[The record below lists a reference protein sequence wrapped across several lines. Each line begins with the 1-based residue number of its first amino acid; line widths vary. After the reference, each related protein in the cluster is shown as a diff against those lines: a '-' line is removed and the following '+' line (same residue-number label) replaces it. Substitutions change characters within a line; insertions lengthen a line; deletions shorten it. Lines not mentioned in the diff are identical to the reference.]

1 MAKEIKLGNIGQ
13 LFASLIKKR
22 SLVVDIGSS
31 AIKVLEV
38 TKKGKNVSID
48 TFLEMD
54 NVEKYFSGKDL
65 SNFEGMTQDLKRVL
79 KIAEIKSKKVDIVYN
94 SNQLQSKII
103 KVPMMSEKDVR
114 DFVEIEYHKSF
125 ANISPIGN
133 IMDYLPLGVIKE
145 EDRTELSI
153 LLATLPV
160 GESTKL
166 MKVFEAADMQVDA
179 IETNVHALGNA
190 LNLVETKAEYKLI
203 LHMGKE
209 YSIILFSKGDVPT
222 FYRVFSFGYN
232 QLARSIQE
240 ELKTSLSNV
249 DKAIKNLG
257 LETNEHFKT
266 DIDQDTFNFLIKDGI
281 NNFMNEVYRS
291 INYVKMN
298 NTKFEADKIYL
309 SGGMA
314 ELIGIEEYTEDIL
327 NIPAKKW
334 IFKEDLKNDSGITIK
349 GKENLGP
356 TYALALGLAVRG
368 WM

>member
-203 LHMGKE
+203 YIWGK
-209 YSIILFSKGDVPT
+209 
-222 FYRVFSFGYN
+222 
-232 QLARSIQE
+232 
-240 ELKTSLSNV
+240 
-249 DKAIKNLG
+249 
-257 LETNEHFKT
+257 
-266 DIDQDTFNFLIKDGI
+266 
-281 NNFMNEVYRS
+281 
-291 INYVKMN
+291 
-298 NTKFEADKIYL
+298 
-309 SGGMA
+309 
-314 ELIGIEEYTEDIL
+314 
-327 NIPAKKW
+327 NIPLYYFLKAMSQRFIVCSRLAIINWHEVFKK
-334 IFKEDLKNDSGITIK
+334 S
-349 GKENLGP
+349 
-356 TYALALGLAVRG
+356 
-368 WM
+368 